1 VGVRNTVTEVDP
13 AARIGYDVDMT
24 KASTA
29 IPEQLGLPLPGVMW
43 LPYWRVT
50 IEKRGNSDVLAWKV
64 ADSPQAPA
72 AAAMTLV
79 SVPRPVSSVTIKRGR
94 ERLQQRLKSSSPVAP
109 RDVDELLA
117 VFHDMGSQ
125 IELRRQIPAGDP
137 PFFGGSGALDDFVTL
152 SDQEPEAIRAFAA
165 HWGPLGICKHYCP
178 WTHSLARRSPTSL
191 TPICS
196 PLGVALS
203 QGRSGWEQLKHW
215 RDYSR
220 QAKDITLEA
229 VALKN
234 DRSRRPSQLQSIFGR
249 VATWL
254 EIAAVPLLA
263 YADIGN
269 QRPWPY
275 GFGISFAI
283 TGVFQIVALQL
294 LGVVAG
300 GRELAQC
307 SHCGFPFALTGHR
320 EGRRRFCPT
329 CVEKKIP
336 MRYAARD
343 YRARFSSRG

>member
-1 VGVRNTVTEVDP
+1 
-13 AARIGYDVDMT
+13 
-24 KASTA
+24 
-29 IPEQLGLPLPGVMW
+29 
-43 LPYWRVT
+43 
-50 IEKRGNSDVLAWKV
+50 
-64 ADSPQAPA
+64 
-72 AAAMTLV
+72 
-79 SVPRPVSSVTIKRGR
+79 
-94 ERLQQRLKSSSPVAP
+94 VAP
-109 RDVDELLA
+109 LDLDELLA
-117 VFHDMGSQ
+117 VFHDMDGK
-125 IELRRQIPAGDP
+125 IELRRQIPAGEP
-137 PFFGGSGALDDFVTL
+137 PFFGGSGVLDDFITL
-152 SDQEPEAIRAFAA
+152 SDQEPGAIRAFAA
-165 HWGPLGICKHYCP
+165 HWGPLGICEHVCP

-196 PLGVALS
+196 PLGVARS

-220 QAKDITLEA
+220 QAKDITLQA

-234 DRSRRPSQLQSIFGR
+234 DRSRRPNQLQHLFGR

-263 YADIGN
+263 YADVDKKS
-269 QRPWPY
+269 PWPC
-275 GFGISFAI
+275 GFGLSFTI

-329 CVEKKIP
+329 CVEKKIS

-343 YRARFSSRG
+343 YRARFASRG